1 MKFSCPIKCISLDID
16 GCFTETSGT
25 THENLTF
32 HRNFQ
37 SVFMAI
43 KFTTVVEA
51 HTQNNKLH

>member
-16 GCFTETSGT
+16 GCFTETSVT

-43 KFTTVVEA
+43 KFTSGGTYTE
-51 HTQNNKLH
+51 Q